1 MDSLEH
7 WDVNNENL
15 HGQWFQDKLHDPS
28 YNVQVFRI
36 AHDADPTMKLF
47 LNEYDVVAGGGSTN
61 VSVAGMKFGSCVS

>member
-1 MDSLEH
+1 M
-7 WDVNNENL
+7 NNENL

-47 LNEYDVVAGGGSTN
+47 LNEYSVVASGGSTN
-61 VSVAGMKFGSCVS
+61 VSVEEVKHDACVFSSL